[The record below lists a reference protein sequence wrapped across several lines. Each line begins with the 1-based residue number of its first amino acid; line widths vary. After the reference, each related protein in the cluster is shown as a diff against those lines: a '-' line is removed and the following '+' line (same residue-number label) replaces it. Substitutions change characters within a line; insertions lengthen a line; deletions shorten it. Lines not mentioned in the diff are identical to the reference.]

1 MKRWLI
7 ALVCLVATAGAAA
20 LVAAQLDDEPAPTPL
35 AFTPEPRQLQWR
47 IGFDLGNALVLE
59 APELNPDKDIKSA
72 VQEADRILPNPSL
85 NFGLALLPVSK
96 VKIRTDQLVNP
107 RNWTILD
114 LHGNT
119 THKTFQALGVFMGRR
134 MTSTEGGYHLV
145 SLPAM
150 PLSPFLGVRKEAAP
164 EDLLIG
170 FAGPTKGKLLLRTK
184 LSETKWENLLPV
196 EDPATLPAGYA
207 SAKEQLDDHT
217 SNGQQRFLYGTSIEA
232 RIRNRPAKLWLLNY
246 SHPDTTMGTHPW
258 GIFEERNGGLET
270 LYIFKPV
277 ASGDPY
283 VAYFTASIDLNQD
296 GSDELIVEASY
307 RVGTAFKVLSNV
319 NGKYQEIFSSYYRG
333 PAS

>member
-1 MKRWLI
+1 MKYRFI
-7 ALVCLVATAGAAA
+7 ALACLLAIAVAAA
-20 LVAAQLDDEPAPTPL
+20 GQVDDDPPPTPV
-35 AFTPEPRQLQWR
+35 AFTTEPRQLQWR
-47 IGFDLGNALVLE
+47 IGFDLGNALILE
-59 APELNPDKDIKSA
+59 APELNPDKDVKSA
-72 VQEADRILPNPSL
+72 VQEADRILPNPAL

-96 VKIRTDQLVNP
+96 VKVRTEQLVNP
-107 RNWTILD
+107 KQWTILD

-119 THKTFQALGVFMGRR
+119 THKTFQALGVFIGRR

-145 SLPAM
+145 SLPTM

-170 FAGPTKGKLLLRTK
+170 FTGPTKGKLQLHTK

-207 SAKEQLDDHT
+207 SAKELLDDH
-217 SNGQQRFLYGTSIEA
+217 SSEGQQRFLYGTSIEA

-246 SHPDTTMGTHPW
+246 SHPDTTIGTHPW
-258 GIFEERNGGLET
+258 GIFEEKDGGLEP
-270 LYIFKPV
+270 LYIYKPS
-277 ASGDPY
+277 AGDPF

-296 GSDELIVEASY
+296 GSDELIIEASY
-307 RVGTAFKVLSNV
+307 RVGTAFKVISNV